1 MSRLN
6 FFNILIIVFFSF
18 LINWYSANMGV
29 LPIDTFGFFDTG
41 YIILKGQLPV
51 RDYWAYTGI
60 TVDYFQ
66 SFFFLLFG
74 GNWNSYIIHSSTIN
88 VISSLIFYFFLLD
101 IKISKLFSLFYT
113 LSFATL
119 LYPVSGTPFAYLH
132 AYIFSLLGLMIFF
145 LLNDSKKRK
154 FLVFIPAIYLL
165 AFFSMQTPTIYI
177 GFVLLILIFYIVISQ
192 KDFYLIKIIF
202 LGGVSSI
209 IFLLAYLVI
218 TNTNLI
224 DFFYQYF
231 LFPISIADGRIT
243 SEADAYVRLS
253 DQLNLKRIFG
263 DFKFIHI
270 FLIPLIFLI
279 LKKPANIKKNYLYLK
294 IVVFIFCT
302 ILLIY
307 NQLLQA
313 NQIYIFSLIPV
324 LGALLHAV
332 IKESDYKKKSALSWF
347 LILIIALVSI
357 KYHYRFNVD
366 RKFIDLENVSKS
378 IGFRAN
384 QIHSNF
390 NDLYWVT
397 RLKNA
402 EEDKIFLQK
411 VLKILDKERQNSYVF
426 THYQFFSTLLKKNFF
441 ILNRWYIWDN
451 NSHPTEDHKYFS
463 YYKQFATENF
473 EKNDIRNIYL
483 ISEKKEFNFD
493 RIKNYFDNK
502 CFTEQKMLNERL
514 VKLSLK
520 KCN

>member
-177 GFVLLILIFYIVISQ
+177 GFILLILIFYIVISQ

-224 DFFYQYF
+224 DFFF
-231 LFPISIADGRIT
+231 
-243 SEADAYVRLS
+243 
-253 DQLNLKRIFG
+253 N
-263 DFKFIHI
+263 
-270 FLIPLIFLI
+270 
-279 LKKPANIKKNYLYLK
+279 
-294 IVVFIFCT
+294 IFC
-302 ILLIY
+302 
-307 NQLLQA
+307 
-313 NQIYIFSLIPV
+313 
-324 LGALLHAV
+324 
-332 IKESDYKKKSALSWF
+332 
-347 LILIIALVSI
+347 
-357 KYHYRFNVD
+357 
-366 RKFIDLENVSKS
+366 
-378 IGFRAN
+378 FR
-384 QIHSNF
+384 
-390 NDLYWVT
+390 
-397 RLKNA
+397 
-402 EEDKIFLQK
+402 
-411 VLKILDKERQNSYVF
+411 
-426 THYQFFSTLLKKNFF
+426 
-441 ILNRWYIWDN
+441 
-451 NSHPTEDHKYFS
+451 
-463 YYKQFATENF
+463 
-473 EKNDIRNIYL
+473 
-483 ISEKKEFNFD
+483 
-493 RIKNYFDNK
+493 
-502 CFTEQKMLNERL
+502 
-514 VKLSLK
+514 
-520 KCN
+520 